1 MHIFMLN
8 TNSIDQIT
16 KQNKEIITKL
26 KSLSNYVS
34 NYVSLNQSII

>member
-26 KSLSNYVS
+26 ESLSNYVS